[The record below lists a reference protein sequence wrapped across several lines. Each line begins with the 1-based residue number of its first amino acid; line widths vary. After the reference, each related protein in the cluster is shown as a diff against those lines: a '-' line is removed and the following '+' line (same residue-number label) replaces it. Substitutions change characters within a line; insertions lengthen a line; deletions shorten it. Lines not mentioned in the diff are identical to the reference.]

1 MDGAV
6 HTYKACLVLKGF
18 TQTPR
23 IDYEETLSPG
33 ADIRGIRILISI
45 AAFYDYEI
53 WQMDIKISFL
63 NGYLNEENLGEFH
76 WSTLKNI
83 LKYLRNTK
91 DMFLIY
97 EGDTK
102 RELRVSC
109 YTDAGYLTD
118 ADDLNVFILNGGF
131 VDWKS
136 INQSIFATS
145 STDANYIATFDAS
158 KEAVWIR
165 KFITRLGVVPTI

>member
-23 IDYEETLSPG
+23 IDYEETLSTCV
-33 ADIRGIRILISI
+33 DIRGIRILISI

-63 NGYLNEENLGEFH
+63 NLYLNEE
-76 WSTLKNI
+76 
-83 LKYLRNTK
+83 YLRNNK
-91 DMFLIY
+91 GYVFSKY

-102 RELRVSC
+102 RELRVSY

-145 STDANYIATFDAS
+145 STDAKYMATFDAS